1 MVPYMEKNKPS
12 QKSHL
17 LAIGGFSHIRE
28 GYLLRVIRYTVNKP
42 IQRLSTSYIVILHPL
57 LSVVSN
63 TKGFAK
69 SFPPSTVGVG
79 RQPPNF
85 TTASSYEIDK
95 AHSLGAG
102 SYACR

>member
-1 MVPYMEKNKPS
+1 MVTYMEKNKPS

-17 LAIGGFSHIRE
+17 LTIGGFSHIRE

-42 IQRLSTSYIVILHPL
+42 IQMLSTSYIVILHSL

-63 TKGFAK
+63 TKGFVK
-69 SFPPSTVGVG
+69 SPPSTVGVG

-85 TTASSYEIDK
+85 TTASSYEIHK